1 MLYDLSICCVLWWHF
16 ICVWVEK
23 LTVGISLLLLA
34 SRHAND
40 GTQLAKQSA
49 EIPKTRSS
57 YIAIAIQLYQH
68 RHQSLQ
74 KYTPVPLPPTFN
86 LILSYKEVYR
96 LVSLLIATLSD
107 AGGASHVI
115 ARDINDVNQGW
126 TIIWLRTPSSAS
138 CTPDAAVNVQLACG
152 ALW

>member
-1 MLYDLSICCVLWWHF
+1 VQ
-16 ICVWVEK
+16 K
-23 LTVGISLLLLA
+23 LTVGRHFNAVAFA
-34 SRHAND
+34 SSDAND
-40 GTQLAKQSA
+40 GTQLTKQSA

-74 KYTPVPLPPTFN
+74 KYTPVPFPLPPTFN
-86 LILSYKEVYR
+86 LILYYKEVYL

-126 TIIWLRTPSSAS
+126 KN
-138 CTPDAAVNVQLACG
+138 NVA
-152 ALW
+152 